1 MKRNGFTLIEVMLAM
16 SIFAMAA
23 VAALQ
28 VASGHLRNI
37 GILEART
44 FATMVAA
51 NEMARVHADDT
62 WPPQNGRSGQVELAE
77 RDWFWEQQTVET
89 VTDDLREVTII
100 VRSAE
105 DGPEE
110 ARLSGFVGRR

>member
-37 GILEART
+37 GTLEERS

-51 NEMARVHADDT
+51 NRLAQVHASDT
-62 WPPQNGRSGQVELAE
+62 WPPQNGSSGEVELAE
-77 RDWFWEQQTVET
+77 RSWFWQQQTVET

-100 VRSAE
+100 VRSEE
-105 DGPEE
+105 DGPEQ